1 MGARVG
7 GLIKEIFTIE
17 AATRKKARGKE
28 EVLPQISAK
37 GRRSKLVR
45 SDMKKALGN

>member
-7 GLIKEIFTIE
+7 GLIKEIFTE

-28 EVLPQISAK
+28 EVLPQITQGQTRKSL
-37 GRRSKLVR
+37 RKLKR
-45 SDMKKALGN
+45 

>member
-28 EVLPQISAK
+28 EVLPQITQGQTQKSL
-37 GRRSKLVR
+37 RKLKR
-45 SDMKKALGN
+45 